1 MTLRVGIIAETID
14 RRDGIARV
22 AREMLAV
29 LGGRH
34 DVEVVAA
41 VPAAAVPL
49 VEGLGLPNL
58 VATVAIPTTG
68 QIGTASWVRW
78 RSSQP
83 LEQHRVDV
91 IHAGKHVLPTTTVPT
106 VLTVHDLTLLHDPGQ
121 FRLAKRVVLPYEYR
135 RSLRRADGLVTHTE
149 AIVSTLRA
157 ADPVWGAKASLVGLP
172 FNSELYREPA
182 VPVDVLADVRF
193 ALAVGDLSPRK
204 NLTVLIDQ
212 WPDIHRATGL
222 RLVVAG
228 SGAWR
233 ADDVVARLEALER
246 AGMAYWLRGLEDPY
260 LRWMYEHA
268 TALLYPSREEGFGLP
283 VIEALAVGTPVIS
296 STDPALVEVGGG
308 LTTAIDPGDRA
319 GWRDAVIAAAAEE
332 PTHHDPIVP
341 TWLATRAMVGERLVE
356 AYGRA
361 ITTRD
366 RRR

>member
-1 MTLRVGIIAETID
+1 MRVGLIAETVD

-22 AREMLAV
+22 GREMLAV

-34 DVEVVAA
+34 DVEIVAA
-41 VPAAAVPL
+41 VPAAAVPM
-49 VEGLGLPNL
+49 VEALGLPNL

-78 RSSQP
+78 RASQP

-121 FRLAKRVVLPYEYR
+121 FRLAKRFVLPYEYR
-135 RSLRRADGLVTHTE
+135 RSLRRADALVTHTE
-149 AIVSTLRA
+149 AIVSTLRT
-157 ADPVWGAKASLVGLP
+157 ADAVWGAKASLVGLP
-172 FNSELYREPA
+172 FNAELYRDPA
-182 VPVDVLADVRF
+182 APVDALAEARF

-233 ADDVVARLEALER
+233 ADDVVERLEALER
-246 AGMAYWLRGLEDPY
+246 AGMAHWLRGLDDPH
-260 LRWMYEHA
+260 LRWLYEHA
-268 TALLYPSREEGFGLP
+268 TMLLYPSREEGFGLP

-308 LTTAIDPGDRA
+308 LTTAIDPDDRA
-319 GWRDAVIAAAAEE
+319 GWRAAVIAAAATDPE
-332 PTHHDPIVP
+332 HHDPLVP
-341 TWLATRAMVGERLVE
+341 SWLATRERVGERLVE
-356 AYGRA
+356 AYERA
-361 ITTRD
+361 ITTRA

>member
-1 MTLRVGIIAETID
+1 MTLRVGLIAETVD

-29 LGGRH
+29 LGERH

-41 VPAAAVPL
+41 VPAAAVPM

-68 QIGTASWVRW
+68 QVGTASWVRW

-91 IHAGKHVLPTTTVPT
+91 IHAGKHVLPTTALPA

-121 FRLAKRVVLPYEYR
+121 FRLAKRLVLPHEYR
-135 RSLRRADGLVTHTE
+135 RSLRRADTLVTHTE
-149 AIVSTLRA
+149 AIVSTLRT
-157 ADPVWGAKASLVGLP
+157 ADPVWGAKAALVGLP
-172 FNSELYREPA
+172 FISELYQRPA
-182 VPVDVLADVRF
+182 APVDTLADVRF

-233 ADDVVARLEALER
+233 AEGMVAQLEALER
-246 AGMAYWLRGLEDPY
+246 AGMAHWLRGLDDQY

-268 TALLYPSREEGFGLP
+268 TVLLYPSREEGFGLP

-308 LTTAIDPGDRA
+308 LTTAIDPDDRG
-319 GWRDAVIAAAAEE
+319 GWRAAVIAAAASE
-332 PTHHDPIVP
+332 PEHHDAIVP
-341 TWLATRAMVGERLVE
+341 TWLATRDQVGERLVE
-356 AYGRA
+356 AYERA
-361 ITTRD
+361 ITTRE

>member
-1 MTLRVGIIAETID
+1 MTLRVGLIAETVD

-29 LGGRH
+29 LGARH
-34 DVEVVAA
+34 DVEIVAG
-41 VPAAAVPL
+41 VPAAAVPM
-49 VEGLGLPNL
+49 VEGLGLANL

-78 RSSQP
+78 RSSEP
-83 LEQHRVDV
+83 FEQHRVDV
-91 IHAGKHVLPTTTVPT
+91 IHTGKHVLPSTPLPT

-121 FRLAKRVVLPYEYR
+121 FRLAKRLVLPFEYR
-135 RSLRRADGLVTHTE
+135 RALRRADALVTHTE

-157 ADPVWGAKASLVGLP
+157 ADAVWGAKAALVGLP
-172 FNSELYREPA
+172 FNSELYRA
-182 VPVDVLADVRF
+182 DALPVEVLSGVRY

-204 NLTVLIDQ
+204 NLAMLIDQ

-233 ADDVVARLEALER
+233 ADDVVERLEALER
-246 AGMAYWLRGLEDPY
+246 AGMAHWLRGLDDPY

-268 TALLYPSREEGFGLP
+268 TVLLYPSREEGFGLP

-308 LTTAIDPGDRA
+308 LTTAIDPDDRA
-319 GWRDAVIAAAAEE
+319 GWRAAVVAAAEVE
-332 PTHHDPIVP
+332 PAHHDPIVP
-341 TWLATRAMVGERLVE
+341 AWLSTRALVGERLVA
-356 AYGRA
+356 AYERA
-361 ITTRD
+361 IRTRD